1 MLLLFAQDIIT
12 NVSPRIVKGTT
23 SGYNY
28 GPGQSSFLNIELV
41 TEKTSA
47 YWLQSIHELKADFP
61 HKTCCMRG
69 FEIVSLVVSLIVS
82 MVTVVICCGVQVGVE

>member
-1 MLLLFAQDIIT
+1 M
-12 NVSPRIVKGTT
+12 KGTT

-47 YWLQSIHELKADFP
+47 YWLQSIHELKTDFP
-61 HKTCCMRG
+61 HKVCCMRG
-69 FEIVSLVVSLIVS
+69 FEIISSVESVMVAMMVVAM
-82 MVTVVICCGVQVGVE
+82 MVVAMVMVVMVVQVCLASCC